1 MTGDGGARPRPRPRL
16 VLASASPRRAELLAS
31 TGVHPAVV
39 PVDVD
44 ESRQPDEDPAAYVAR
59 VAGAKAQA
67 GLDAALGAVGGTDD
81 LVVLAA
87 DTTVALDGEPLGKPV
102 DEADA
107 RRMLASLSG
116 RTHEVLT
123 AVVATTRASPPPT
136 ADPAATAGAR
146 TAVEVDR
153 TAVTFVDLDDGWI
166 DWYVATGEP
175 LDKAGAYGIQGAG
188 GAVVA
193 RVEGNVQTV
202 IGLSLVAVDRVL
214 DDLGHDLRT
223 WTT

>member
-1 MTGDGGARPRPRPRL
+1 MTRL
-16 VLASASPRRAELLAS
+16 VLASASPRRAALLAS
-31 TGVHPAVV
+31 IGVRPAIVA
-39 PVDVD
+39 VDVD
-44 ESRQPDEDPAAYVAR
+44 ESRLPDEDPSAYVAR

-87 DTTVALDGEPLGKPV
+87 DTTVALGGEPLGKPV

-123 AVVATTRASPPPT
+123 AIVAAA
-136 ADPAATAGAR
+136 ADR
-146 TAVEVDR
+146 TAVDVDR

-188 GAVVA
+188 GAFVA
-193 RVEGNVQTV
+193 RVDGNVQTV

-214 DDLGHDLRT
+214 RELGLDLRT
-223 WTT
+223 WMA

>member
-1 MTGDGGARPRPRPRL
+1 MTGATGGTPRL
-16 VLASASPRRAELLAS
+16 VLASASPRRADLLAS
-31 TGVHPAVV
+31 IGVRPAIVA
-39 PVDVD
+39 VDVD
-44 ESRQPDEDPAAYVAR
+44 ESRLPGEDPAAYVAR
-59 VAGAKAQA
+59 VARAKATA
-67 GLDAALGAVGGTDD
+67 GLAAATRGATDD
-81 LVVLAA
+81 DGLVVLAA

-123 AVVATTRASPPPT
+123 AVVATK
-136 ADPAATAGAR
+136 ADGR
-146 TAVEVDR
+146 TTVDVDR
-153 TAVTFVDLDDGWI
+153 TTVTFVDLDDGWI

-188 GAVVA
+188 GAFVA
-193 RVEGNVQTV
+193 RVDGNVQTV
-202 IGLSLVAVDRVL
+202 VGLSLVAVDRVL
-214 DDLGHDLRT
+214 CDLGHDLRA

>member
-1 MTGDGGARPRPRPRL
+1 MTGATGGTPRL
-16 VLASASPRRAELLAS
+16 VLASASPRRADLLAS
-31 TGVHPAVV
+31 IGVRPAIVA
-39 PVDVD
+39 VDVD
-44 ESRQPDEDPAAYVAR
+44 ESRLPGEDPAPYVAR
-59 VAGAKAQA
+59 VARAKATPGQA
-67 GLDAALGAVGGTDD
+67 AATRGATDD
-81 LVVLAA
+81 DGLVVLAA

-123 AVVATTRASPPPT
+123 AVVATK
-136 ADPAATAGAR
+136 ADGR
-146 TAVEVDR
+146 TTVDVDR
-153 TAVTFVDLDDGWI
+153 TTVTFVDLDDGWI

-188 GAVVA
+188 GAFVA
-193 RVEGNVQTV
+193 RVDGNVQTV
-202 IGLSLVAVDRVL
+202 VGLSLVAVDRVL
-214 DDLGHDLRT
+214 RDLGHDLRA